1 MKTITSL
8 TAVLALAGA
17 AFAAQTAP
25 APAATD
31 TKPGAS
37 TGTMKTKKVVK
48 KHTGVKKNASTA
60 PAASTTTPA
69 PAAKK

>member
-25 APAATD
+25 APAE
-31 TKPGAS
+31 
-37 TGTMKTKKVVK
+37 MKTAPTKATAAKKVVK
-48 KHTGVKKNASTA
+48 KHKKTVAAPVASA
-60 PAASTTTPA
+60 TPA
-69 PAAKK
+69 PAVKK